1 VLLILFERLKNH
13 DFPITV
19 NEFYIKTISFTEL
32 SLFLQD
38 YGHRVRLATHAD
50 FDTFVKSAGVDFY
63 PLGGDPRAL
72 ARCKRFLFNA
82 ALSI

>member
-1 VLLILFERLKNH
+1 VLLVLFERLQSH
-13 DFPITV
+13 DFPIAV
-19 NEFYIKTISFTEL
+19 NDFYIKTFSNSDF
-32 SLFLQD
+32 FLQD

-82 ALSI
+82 GLNI

>member
-1 VLLILFERLKNH
+1 
-13 DFPITV
+13 
-19 NEFYIKTISFTEL
+19 
-32 SLFLQD
+32 LQD

-82 ALSI
+82 ALNIQ